1 MSTVVSTVIL
11 QLGYII
17 PEFSIVQVLMGRKNL
32 SALWNNK
39 ESELG
44 YILKYVLIMLQLA
57 SGNVGRCPSKKLH
70 VGYTVTM

>member
-11 QLGYII
+11 QLGCIT

-44 YILKYVLIMLQLA
+44 YILKYVLITLQLA
-57 SGNVGRCPSKKLH
+57 SGHVGRCPSKKLH